1 MKRLFYLFSGLI
13 FITMPQ
19 DKFPKTEIANSVIK
33 AEILLPDPGT
43 GYYRGTRFDWSGNMP
58 SLVFNGH
65 NYFGKWF
72 DKYSPE
78 IHDVIMGPVEE
89 FTALDY
95 PETKPGETF
104 VKPGVGVLTKPDNEP
119 YAFFRVYPVVNQGK
133 WSVKKHA
140 DRVEFKHILKD
151 KVYSYEYDKT
161 VQLTKNKPELV
172 LFHTLKNTGTRT
184 IETSVYD
191 HNFFV
196 MDNQPIGPDF
206 TIKFPFTLSG
216 GGQGI
221 GELAEIKANEIKFLR
236 VVKNGETVFCSEL
249 KGFGTSSDDY
259 DIRIENKKI
268 GAGVRIRCDKP
279 FLKLNYWNCATTLCP
294 EPYIKIKVEPGQEM
308 NWTIRY
314 EFYSLTK

>member
-1 MKRLFYLFSGLI
+1 MKKLFCFFSGLI
-13 FITMPQ
+13 ITIMPQ
-19 DKFPKTEIANSVIK
+19 TKFPQTEITNGLIK
-33 AEILLPDPGT
+33 AEIFLPDPDQ
-43 GYYRGTRFDWSGNMP
+43 GYYRGTRFDWSGNMS
-58 SLVFNGH
+58 SLVYKGH

-95 PETKPGETF
+95 PETKPGDSF
-104 VKPGVGVLTKPDNEP
+104 VKIGVGALTKPDDQP
-119 YAFFRVYPVVNQGK
+119 YTFSRVYPVVNQGK
-133 WSVKKHA
+133 WSVKKDA
-140 DRVEFKHILKD
+140 DRVQFTHILKD
-151 KVYSYEYDKT
+151 KVYSYKYDKT
-161 VQLTKNKPELV
+161 VQLTKDKPELV

-206 TIKFPFTLSG
+206 SVRFPWTLSG

-221 GELAEIKANEIKFLR
+221 GELAEIKGNSIEFLR

-249 KGFGTSSDDY
+249 KGFGTEAKDY
-259 DIRIENKKI
+259 DFRIENRKT

-279 FLKLNYWNCATTLCP
+279 FMKLNYWNCATTLCP
-294 EPYIKIKVEPGQEM
+294 EPYIKIMAQPGEEIS
-308 NWTIRY
+308 WTITY
-314 EFYSLTK
+314 EFYTLPE